1 MKKLIIAILLVFPMS
16 ALGGEVVK
24 GLYISAFERSEFI
37 PCGSK
42 ESWWLTGP
50 VFLKIE
56 SFIKENSLR
65 GQKSDWHPNKPV
77 YVELIGIKSK
87 KGKYGHMGA
96 YTNEFTAFK
105 ALKIDTENACP
116 K

>member
-16 ALGGEVVK
+16 ALGAEVVK

-42 ESWWLTGP
+42 ESWWLTGS
-50 VFLKIE
+50 VFSEIE

-65 GQKSDWHPNKPV
+65 GQKSDWYPNKPV
-77 YVELIGIKSK
+77 YVELVGIKSK

-96 YTNEFTAFK
+96 YTNEFTASK
-105 ALKIDTENACP
+105 ALKIDSENDCP